1 MIVDVAH
8 YVRGHRES
16 QPLTLDDAAA
26 CPRSGSSF
34 VWIEVH
40 EPDERL
46 MADLRERFNL
56 HELAVEDASRAH
68 QRPKVEAYEGFYF
81 LVFKTARYHLGE
93 RRLEIGELDL
103 FLGAGFVIAVR
114 HGEAAELGPVRE
126 RLEQRRELLKS
137 GPATVVWGIL
147 DQLVDE
153 YGPVVEGLE
162 RDIEDV
168 ERTIFEE
175 RDDATRRIYFLKQ
188 EVGELYRA
196 VHPLLE
202 PLARVQAGGFEKM
215 DPRLRG
221 YFRDVTDHLLYVHE
235 EVVAQREALGSALE
249 ANVSLMSVRQNEIAV
264 RQNDI
269 AKQLTIVAT
278 VFLPLTFITGFFGQN
293 FGWLTGHV
301 NTFSDFVFLG
311 IGAMLLP
318 CLILLL
324 WFKRSHYI

>member
-1 MIVDVAH
+1 MIIDCAH
-8 YVRGHRES
+8 YVRGSRVPT
-16 QPLTLDDAAA
+16 PLTLEQAIQ
-26 CPRSGSSF
+26 CPRSGGSF
-34 VWIEVH
+34 VWLELH

-46 MADLRERFNL
+46 MAQLRDGFNL
-56 HELAVEDASRAH
+56 HELAVEDAGRAH
-68 QRPKVEAYEGFYF
+68 QRPKVERYESFYF
-81 LVFKTARYHLGE
+81 LVFKTARYHAGE
-93 RRLEIGELDL
+93 RRIEIGELDL

-147 DQLVDE
+147 DQLVDD
-153 YGPVVEGLE
+153 YRPVVEGLE
-162 RDIEDV
+162 ADIEDV
-168 ERTIFEE
+168 ERTIFAA
-175 RDDATRRIYFLKQ
+175 RQDATERIYFLKQ
-188 EVGELYRA
+188 EVSELYRA

-202 PLARVQAGGFEKM
+202 PLARVQAGGFEQM

-221 YFRDVTDHLLYVHE
+221 YFRDVTDHLLRVHE
-235 EVVAQREALGSALE
+235 EVVAQREQLASALD
-249 ANVSLMSVRQNEIAV
+249 ANVSLMTVHQNEISA

-293 FGWLTGHV
+293 FGWLVGHV
-301 NTFSDFVFLG
+301 NTFIDFVVLG
-311 IGAMLLP
+311 IGAMLIP
-318 CLILLL
+318 CLMLFV

>member
-8 YVRGHRES
+8 YVRGTRETTR
-16 QPLTLDDAAA
+16 LTLQQATA
-26 CPRSGSSF
+26 CPRSGGSF
-34 VWIEVH
+34 VWIELH
-40 EPDERL
+40 EPDERM
-46 MADLRERFNL
+46 MAELREGFNL

-68 QRPKVEAYEGFYF
+68 QRPKVEAYEDFYF
-81 LVFKTARYHLGE
+81 LVFKAARYDAGE
-93 RRLEIGELDL
+93 RRLEMGELDL
-103 FLGAGFVIAVR
+103 FLGPGFVIAVR
-114 HGEAAELGPVRE
+114 HGEAAELGPVRA
-126 RLEQRRELLKS
+126 RLEHRRELLKS

-147 DQLVDE
+147 DALVDD

-168 ERTIFEE
+168 ERTIFAD
-175 RDDATRRIYFLKQ
+175 RADATERIYFLKQ

-202 PLARVQAGGFEKM
+202 PLARVQQGGFEKM

-235 EVVAQREALGSALE
+235 EVVAQREALASALE

-264 RQNDI
+264 RQNAI
-269 AKQLTIVAT
+269 SKQLTIVAT

-301 NTFSDFVFLG
+301 NTFADFLTLG
-311 IGAMLLP
+311 VGAMVIP
-318 CLILLL
+318 CAALFV
-324 WFKRSHYI
+324 WFRRSHYI